1 LLDKHL
7 GITYRTLSDDDPEW
21 KKDKEAICFKYK
33 GDANLQANTFI
44 KVPFKEALSLIAR
57 R

>member
-33 GDANLQANTFI
+33 GEVNL
-44 KVPFKEALSLIAR
+44 
-57 R
+57 